1 MGYIDKIKLPDNKTY
16 DIKHTIIPV
25 IGTQTAA
32 TGSWTG
38 EIDIDSLY
46 DGLTIAYFLPYAG
59 SGNATLNLTLKDGT
73 TTGAINCYYNS
84 GRLTTH
90 YAKGSNIIMT
100 YWSAGSI
107 KIDGTATTDNRWVA
121 QADYNTNTDT
131 KVRQTL
137 TTEDTNRPILLAYS
151 ANTTTT
157 GNVDNISYRANA
169 FYYNPSTQLLTVP
182 NLTSTKINGVTIGK
196 DGFILYPG
204 GASYTDSG
212 NPTTGFIK
220 ITLPVSW
227 NSTMM
232 KFVVS
237 IFEYVDNK
245 SSQVDYYISGYN
257 YNQGGWFNC
266 SAYCIGQGSYTNLP
280 VKFGHDGSKCAILIG
295 TASTKHYY
303 IKTIVHDF
311 LFGHNSHTF
320 DTYKSGWSVSI
331 TTTDLATISRTI
343 ENTDLY
349 PTTIAAG
356 TSSDTNQLTL
366 AFGTKYKLTAGGT
379 NFIFTMPTDNNTN
392 YYHTTGS
399 WSGLTYT
406 ATNHGGA
413 GALAFTIPTGT
424 TSTTVAKGDHTHN
437 NLTLINNTNADYT
450 QDTTASKFKVYL
462 TRQKYTGISTLS
474 NGGVLISSQWVS
486 NNYNA
491 ELFIGMGDGPGIW
504 YRGNNGNGYINWLKV
519 LDSGNTSFTQTLTS
533 GTKIGSIE
541 ISGTSTDIYAPTN
554 TDTKVTQTLRTT
566 NNNYP
571 ILLSTYENINGT
583 TNVTNSVYRNNS
595 VYVNTSVGSLHS
607 NEVCTTKYRVSQY
620 PNAVAM
626 QVLAAG
632 ESALVEGE
640 ALHIG
645 VTGLPTILRGS
656 VSLVDGDL
664 FFDMKPTGASEQGE
678 VIYGDESQGLTIKV
692 GNSALCLNLLGDGI
706 YTNTD
711 LNFARHTYTSS
722 DMTTY
727 GITLDGNMALRVGE
741 NDTVDF
747 GIITKDMVLYS
758 TAISADC
765 DVTFSKTLYLS
776 NTADVAAASY
786 NHPALVIGE
795 RDPSDHT
802 MSQHMEF
809 DSNEIVVKTNAS
821 TAGILYLQDESG
833 SIQMGCGHIII
844 GKGTVTNTNIIICGK
859 TYKSNTFADT
869 NPKIIFKSADQS
881 QNVSLTFTDFNDVG
895 GNASITLNG
904 NQGGE
909 YFIAPYIKA
918 TSGWINP
925 SDRRLKRNIQSLDS
939 RYLDLIKNLNPVSFN
954 FKDEKSDK
962 KTHAGFIAQEVQ
974 EAIEKAGLDD
984 EDIAAIIKPYTE
996 EGYYELSYTEF
1007 IPMLLLYI
1015 KDLEKQ
1021 IKEIKEKEKY

>member
-1 MGYIDKIKLPDNKTY
+1 MNQHINIEDYLEPTDPPLPLPAIETFKGTNTLDSTIEIGETMITQGYRIPLQIKQGATTKTA
-16 DIKHTIIPV
+16 DIYIGSSPLTQGQTITKSQSNV
-25 IGTQTAA
+25 DL
-32 TGSWTG
+32 
-38 EIDIDSLY
+38 EL
-46 DGLTIAYFLPYAG
+46 F
-59 SGNATLNLTLKDGT
+59 SGD
-73 TTGAINCYYNS
+73 
-84 GRLTTH
+84 
-90 YAKGSNIIMT
+90 NIIDTTLVNKPTMEIKPTSST
-100 YWSAGSI
+100 YNLIEQVKTNKEDILSLHLNI
-107 KIDGTATTDNRWVA
+107 TDN
-121 QADYNTNTDT
+121 TS
-131 KVRQTL
+131 
-137 TTEDTNRPILLAYS
+137 TT
-151 ANTTTT
+151 NTTTALT
-157 GNVDNISYRANA
+157 NGNVYLR
-169 FYYNPSTQLLTVP
+169 F
-182 NLTSTKINGVTIGK
+182 K
-196 DGFILYPG
+196 
-204 GASYTDSG
+204 G
-212 NPTTGFIK
+212 NK
-220 ITLPVSW
+220 NNDLHR
-227 NSTMM
+227 
-232 KFVVS
+232 
-237 IFEYVDNK
+237 
-245 SSQVDYYISGYN
+245 ISGT
-257 YNQGGWFNC
+257 GGTTVTTD
-266 SAYCIGQGSYTNLP
+266 TN
-280 VKFGHDGSKCAILIG
+280 ANILINSPFVSLSNG
-295 TASTKHYY
+295 T
-303 IKTIVHDF
+303 ITIDE
-311 LFGHNSHTF
+311 N
-320 DTYKSGWSVSI
+320 SI
-331 TTTDLATISRTI
+331 TPLISHQ
-343 ENTDLY
+343 
-349 PTTIAAG
+349 
-356 TSSDTNQLTL
+356 SV
-366 AFGTKYKLTAGGT
+366 
-379 NFIFTMPTDNNTN
+379 TDNN
-392 YYHTTGS
+392 
-399 WSGLTYT
+399 
-406 ATNHGGA
+406 
-413 GALAFTIPTGT
+413 P
-424 TSTTVAKGDHTHN
+424 
-437 NLTLINNTNADYT
+437 
-450 QDTTASKFKVYL
+450 
-462 TRQKYTGISTLS
+462 TLS
-474 NGGVLISSQWVS
+474 W
-486 NNYNA
+486 
-491 ELFIGMGDGPGIW
+491 GIKS
-504 YRGNNGNGYINWLKV
+504 KV
-519 LDSGNTSFTQTLTS
+519 AT
-533 GTKIGSIE
+533 IGSTE
-541 ISGTSTDIYAPTN
+541 INVTMPSNPN

-571 ILLSTYENINGT
+571 ILLSLYKNTNTT

-632 ESALVEGE
+632 ESALVEDE

-664 FFDMKPTGASEQGE
+664 FFSMKPTGVSEQGE
-678 VIYGDESQGLTIKV
+678 VIYGDESQGLIFKGYRSLYYDESVTPAIKV

-722 DMTTY
+722 DTTTY
-727 GITLDGNMALRVGE
+727 GITLDGDMALRVGE

-758 TAISADC
+758 TSISADC
-765 DVTFSKTLYLS
+765 DVTFSQTLYLS
-776 NTADVAAASY
+776 NTTDVAAATY

-802 MSQHMEF
+802 MSTHMEF
-809 DSNEIVVKTNAS
+809 DSNEIVVKTNDS

-844 GKGTVTNTNIIICGK
+844 GKGTVTNTNIVICGK
-859 TYKSNTFADT
+859 TYKTNTFADI
-869 NPKIIFKSADQS
+869 NPKIIFKDTDQS

-954 FKDEKSDK
+954 FKDEKSDT